1 MTKEEVKRPSIEDL
15 LSEQSLWPNN
25 NSINQLEANFTDEV
39 SEIQSLFYNMS
50 KVCKMGRLQISFT
63 SFISNVLIL
72 SENIQLYIKLF
83 KVINKSKS
91 GKITRQEFV
100 DAYQNNLVKEY
111 FLRENLP
118 DIPVNQLF
126 NRIK

>member
-1 MTKEEVKRPSIEDL
+1 
-15 LSEQSLWPNN
+15 
-25 NSINQLEANFTDEV
+25 
-39 SEIQSLFYNMS
+39 
-50 KVCKMGRLQISFT
+50 MGRPQISFT
-63 SFISNVLIL
+63 SFISNVLVL
-72 SENIQLYIKLF
+72 AENIQLYIKLF
-83 KVINKSKS
+83 KVINKSKN

>member
-111 FLRENLP
+111 FIRENLP
-118 DIPVNQLF
+118 DISVNQLF